1 MLGVWIISFDD
12 LERDLQMFQG
22 DIYTFISSLV
32 YAFYAVALGA
42 LVKSDDFEYGTFL
55 GFVGV
60 INCLLLLPL
69 LVVFHW

>member
-1 MLGVWIISFDD
+1 
-12 LERDLQMFQG
+12 MFQG